1 MRSLQR
7 EPGLLLALLAVV
19 LLVAIF
25 IVYPQLRVI
34 ATPGSGYIAFLTG
47 GTWQRALLNS
57 LEVMALSTT
66 SAVILGFIFAYA
78 MVYTDMPW
86 KPFFR
91 MVGILPLL
99 SPPFVVAA
107 AYVILFGPRG
117 VITYGIFGQT
127 ISVFGLG
134 GIWGVQ
140 TIAFFPFA
148 YQLIADVLSRSDARL
163 EQAARNLGAGPWQ
176 VFRTVTLPLTRPGLG
191 AAILTTA
198 IYVLEDFGN
207 PALIGGTFTV
217 LPTQAYGLISGFGDL
232 PGATAV
238 STLLLALALVL
249 YLTKIRLD
257 SGRSFVTVS
266 GRASSM
272 PRPPV
277 PVKLKWAC
285 FGACLALSILILT
298 VYGSLLVSALTLNFP
313 TVMTPTLQHFQYI
326 TTGTNGTALQNT
338 LIFGLAAAAFSAAFA
353 LLAGWLVQ
361 RVAFT
366 GARVLDFLL
375 IMPAAIPGLFF
386 GIGYATAFNEPWL
399 DWLGRG
405 YLIIIAMIFWNIP
418 IGYQAAVAG
427 LRQIDRTMDEAAT
440 SLGASSL
447 RGFRDILLPMLS
459 GSLRV
464 GFVTTFVRAVTTLS
478 VVIFLFTPGSTV
490 ATIRIYQLVNDLNFG
505 GATAFTVADIAMA
518 IGALVIVG
526 LLARGRTALIG
537 RAAAAQVALVPPLEH
552 TAAGGSPLAR

>member
-7 EPGLLLALLAVV
+7 EPGVLLALLAVV
-19 LLVAIF
+19 ALVAVF

-34 ATPGSGYIAFLTG
+34 ATPGAGYVDFITG
-47 GTWQRALLNS
+47 GTWVRSTWQS
-57 LEVMALSTT
+57 IQVMVLSTT
-66 SAVILGFIFAYA
+66 TAVLLGFVFAYG
-78 MVYTDMPW
+78 MVYTNMPW
-86 KPFFR
+86 KRFFR
-91 MVGILPLL
+91 VIGILPLL

-117 VITYGIFGQT
+117 LISYGIFGQT
-127 ISVFGLG
+127 LNIFGLG

-176 VFRTVTLPLTRPGLG
+176 VFRSVTLPLSRPGLG

-207 PALIGGTFTV
+207 PALIGGTYTV

-238 STLLLALALVL
+238 STLLLGLALVL
-249 YLTKIRLD
+249 YVAKIRLD
-257 SGRSFVTVS
+257 GGRSFVTVS

-277 PVKLKWAC
+277 PVALTWTC
-285 FGACLALSILILT
+285 FIACLLLSVVIVT

-313 TVMTPTLQHFQYI
+313 TVLTPTMQHFEYI

-338 LIFGLAAAAFSAAFA
+338 LVFGLAAATFSAGFA
-353 LLAGWLVQ
+353 LLAGWLVE
-361 RVAFT
+361 R
-366 GARVLDFLL
+366 GAWRGRRVLDFLL

-399 DWLGRG
+399 DWLDRG
-405 YLIIIAMIFWNIP
+405 VLIIISMIFWNIP
-418 IGYQAAVAG
+418 VGYQAAVAG

-447 RGFRDILLPMLS
+447 RGFRDVIVPMLG

-478 VVIFLFTPGSTV
+478 VVIFLFTPSSTV
-490 ATIRIYQLVNDLNFG
+490 ATIRIFQLVNDLNFG
-505 GATAFTVADIAMA
+505 RATAFTVADIGLAIMA
-518 IGALVIVG
+518 LSIMAV
-526 LLARGRTALIG
+526 LARGR
-537 RAAAAQVALVPPLEH
+537 VALG
-552 TAAGGSPLAR
+552 AARA

>member
-7 EPGLLLALLAVV
+7 EPGLLLALLAVIA
-19 LLVAIF
+19 LVSVF
-25 IVYPQLRVI
+25 ILYPQIRVI
-34 ATPGSGYIAFLTG
+34 LTPGTGYADFITG
-47 GTWQRALLNS
+47 GSWQRPLLNS
-57 LEVMALSTT
+57 LQVMALSTT
-66 SAVILGFIFAYA
+66 SAVILGFVFAYA
-78 MVYTDMPW
+78 MVYTNMPW

-91 MVGILPLL
+91 VIGILPLL

-238 STLLLALALVL
+238 STLLLALALLL
-249 YLTKIRLD
+249 YFAKIRLD
-257 SGRSFVTVS
+257 GGRSFVTVS

-277 PVKLKWAC
+277 PAMLNWTC
-285 FGACLALSILILT
+285 FGACMALAILILT
-298 VYGSLLVSALTLNFP
+298 VYGSLLVAALTLNFP
-313 TVMTPTLQHFQYI
+313 QLLTPTMKHFEYI

-338 LIFGLAAAAFSAAFA
+338 LVFGLIAAALSAVLA
-353 LLAGWLVQ
+353 LVAGWLVQ
-361 RVAFT
+361 RIAFT
-366 GARVLDFLL
+366 GSRVLDLLL

-399 DWLGRG
+399 DWLDRG
-405 YLIIIAMIFWNIP
+405 ALIIIAMIFWNIP
-418 IGYQAAVAG
+418 VGYQAAVAG
-427 LRQIDRTMDEAAT
+427 LRQIDRTLDEAAT

-447 RGFRDILLPMLS
+447 RAFRDILLPMLG

-505 GATAFTVADIAMA
+505 AATAFTVADIAMA
-518 IGALVIVG
+518 IGALGIVG

-537 RAAAAQVALVPPLEH
+537 RAAAA
-552 TAAGGSPLAR
+552 TAGTGLPSAR

>member
-7 EPGLLLALLAVV
+7 EPGVLLALLAVIA
-19 LLVAIF
+19 LVCVF
-25 IVYPQLRVI
+25 ILYPQVRVI
-34 ATPGSGYIAFLTG
+34 LTPGTGYVDFITG
-47 GTWQRALLNS
+47 GTWVRSTWQS
-57 LEVMALSTT
+57 IQVMLLSTT
-66 SAVILGFIFAYA
+66 SAVLLGFVFAYA
-78 MVYTDMPW
+78 MVYTDMRW

-91 MVGILPLL
+91 VIGILPLL

-107 AYVILFGPRG
+107 SYVILFGPRG
-117 VITYGIFGQT
+117 IITYGVFGQT

-176 VFRTVTLPLTRPGLG
+176 VFRSVTLPLSRPGLG

-207 PALIGGTFTV
+207 PALIGGTYTV

-249 YLTKIRLD
+249 YFAKIRLD
-257 SGRSFVTVS
+257 GGRSFITVS

-277 PVKLKWAC
+277 PAALSWAC
-285 FGACLALSILILT
+285 FAACAALSIVIIT
-298 VYGSLLVSALTLNFP
+298 VYGSLVVSAVTLTFP
-313 TVMTPTLQHFQYI
+313 TNLGFTTKHFEYI
-326 TTGTNGTALQNT
+326 TSGPNGTALQNT
-338 LIFGLAAAAFSAAFA
+338 LVFGLVAAVFSALFA
-353 LLAGWLVQ
+353 LVAGWLVE
-361 RVAFT
+361 R
-366 GARVLDFLL
+366 GAWKGRGILDFLL

-386 GIGYATAFNEPWL
+386 GIGYATAFNEAWL
-399 DWLGRG
+399 DWLDRG
-405 YLIIIAMIFWNIP
+405 VLIIISMIFWNIP
-418 IGYQAAVAG
+418 VGYQAAVAG
-427 LRQIDRTMDEAAT
+427 LRQIDRSMDEAAT

-447 RGFRDILLPMLS
+447 RGFRDVLLPMLG

-478 VVIFLFTPGSTV
+478 VVIFLFTPSSTV
-490 ATIRIYQLVNDLNFG
+490 ATIRIFQLVNDLNWG
-505 GATAFTVADIAMA
+505 AATAFTVADIGMA
-518 IGALVIVG
+518 IVALSVIS
-526 LLARGRTALIG
+526 LLARGRIALG
-537 RAAAAQVALVPPLEH
+537 AARA
-552 TAAGGSPLAR
+552 

>member
-7 EPGLLLALLAVV
+7 EPGVLLALLAVIA
-19 LLVAIF
+19 LVAVF

-34 ATPGSGYIAFLTG
+34 ATPGGGYVDFITG
-47 GTWQRALLNS
+47 GTWVRSTWQS
-57 LEVMALSTT
+57 IQVMLLSTT
-66 SAVILGFIFAYA
+66 TAVLLGFVFAYG
-78 MVYTDMPW
+78 MVYTNMPW
-86 KPFFR
+86 KRFFR
-91 MVGILPLL
+91 VIGILPLL

-117 VITYGIFGQT
+117 LISYGIFGQT
-127 ISVFGLG
+127 LNIFGLG

-176 VFRTVTLPLTRPGLG
+176 VFRSVTLPLSRPGLG

-207 PALIGGTFTV
+207 PALIGGTYTV

-238 STLLLALALVL
+238 STLLLGLALIL
-249 YLTKIRLD
+249 YVAKIRLD
-257 SGRSFVTVS
+257 GGRSFVTVS

-277 PVKLKWAC
+277 PVALTWTC
-285 FGACLALSILILT
+285 FIACLLLSVVIIT

-313 TVMTPTLQHFQYI
+313 TVLTPTMQHFEYI

-338 LIFGLAAAAFSAAFA
+338 LVFGLAAATFSAGFA
-353 LLAGWLVQ
+353 LLAGWLVE
-361 RVAFT
+361 R
-366 GARVLDFLL
+366 GAWRGRRVLDFLL

-399 DWLGRG
+399 DWLDRG
-405 YLIIIAMIFWNIP
+405 VLIIISMIFWNIP
-418 IGYQAAVAG
+418 VGYQAAVAG

-447 RGFRDILLPMLS
+447 RGFRDVIVPMLG

-478 VVIFLFTPGSTV
+478 VVIFLFTPSSTV
-490 ATIRIYQLVNDLNFG
+490 ATIRIFQLVNDLNFG
-505 GATAFTVADIAMA
+505 RATAFTVADIGLAIMA
-518 IGALVIVG
+518 LSIMAV
-526 LLARGRTALIG
+526 LARGRIALG
-537 RAAAAQVALVPPLEH
+537 AARA
-552 TAAGGSPLAR
+552 

>member
-7 EPGLLLALLAVV
+7 EPGLLLALLAVIA
-19 LLVAIF
+19 LVAVF

-34 ATPGSGYIAFLTG
+34 ATPGSGYIDFLTG
-47 GTWQRALLNS
+47 GSWQRALLNS
-57 LEVMALSTT
+57 LQVMALSTT

-91 MVGILPLL
+91 FVGILPLL
-99 SPPFVVAA
+99 SPPFVVSA

-117 VITYGIFGQT
+117 VITYGLFGQT

-176 VFRTVTLPLTRPGLG
+176 VFRTVTLPLSRPGLG

-217 LPTQAYGLISGFGDL
+217 LPTQAYGLLSGFGDL

-238 STLLLALALVL
+238 SSLLLALALLIYVA
-249 YLTKIRLD
+249 KIRLD
-257 SGRSFVTVS
+257 GGRSFVTVS

-277 PVKLKWAC
+277 PVALTWSC
-285 FGACLALSILILT
+285 FAACLALSVLLLT
-298 VYGSLLVSALTLNFP
+298 VYGSLLVSAVTLNFP
-313 TVMTPTLQHFQYI
+313 QIMTPTMKHFEYI
-326 TTGTNGTALQNT
+326 T
-338 LIFGLAAAAFSAAFA
+338 
-353 LLAGWLVQ
+353 
-361 RVAFT
+361 
-366 GARVLDFLL
+366 
-375 IMPAAIPGLFF
+375 
-386 GIGYATAFNEPWL
+386 
-399 DWLGRG
+399 
-405 YLIIIAMIFWNIP
+405 
-418 IGYQAAVAG
+418 
-427 LRQIDRTMDEAAT
+427 
-440 SLGASSL
+440 
-447 RGFRDILLPMLS
+447 
-459 GSLRV
+459 
-464 GFVTTFVRAVTTLS
+464 
-478 VVIFLFTPGSTV
+478 
-490 ATIRIYQLVNDLNFG
+490 
-505 GATAFTVADIAMA
+505 
-518 IGALVIVG
+518 
-526 LLARGRTALIG
+526 
-537 RAAAAQVALVPPLEH
+537 
-552 TAAGGSPLAR
+552 

>member
-19 LLVAIF
+19 SLVAIF

-34 ATPGSGYIAFLTG
+34 ATPGSGYVAFLTG

-91 MVGILPLL
+91 LVGILPLL

-163 EQAARNLGAGPWQ
+163 EQAARNLGAGPWH

-277 PVKLKWAC
+277 PVKLRWAC
-285 FGACLALSILILT
+285 FSACLALSILILT

-338 LIFGLAAAAFSAAFA
+338 LIFGLAAAAISAAFA

-552 TAAGGSPLAR
+552 TASGGSPLAR

>member
-1 MRSLQR
+1 
-7 EPGLLLALLAVV
+7 
-19 LLVAIF
+19 
-25 IVYPQLRVI
+25 
-34 ATPGSGYIAFLTG
+34 
-47 GTWQRALLNS
+47 
-57 LEVMALSTT
+57 
-66 SAVILGFIFAYA
+66 
-78 MVYTDMPW
+78 
-86 KPFFR
+86 
-91 MVGILPLL
+91 
-99 SPPFVVAA
+99 
-107 AYVILFGPRG
+107 
-117 VITYGIFGQT
+117 
-127 ISVFGLG
+127 
-134 GIWGVQ
+134 
-140 TIAFFPFA
+140 
-148 YQLIADVLSRSDARL
+148 
-163 EQAARNLGAGPWQ
+163 
-176 VFRTVTLPLTRPGLG
+176 
-191 AAILTTA
+191 
-198 IYVLEDFGN
+198 
-207 PALIGGTFTV
+207 
-217 LPTQAYGLISGFGDL
+217 
-232 PGATAV
+232 
-238 STLLLALALVL
+238 
-249 YLTKIRLD
+249 
-257 SGRSFVTVS
+257 
-266 GRASSM
+266 
-272 PRPPV
+272 
-277 PVKLKWAC
+277 VKLKWAC
-285 FGACLALSILILT
+285 FAACLALSILILT

-338 LIFGLAAAAFSAAFA
+338 LMFGLAAAAISAAFA

-526 LLARGRTALIG
+526 LIARGRTALIG
-537 RAAAAQVALVPPLEH
+537 RAAAAQVALVPPLGD
-552 TAAGGSPLAR
+552 TAGRSPLAR

>member
-7 EPGLLLALLAVV
+7 EPGVLLALLAVIA
-19 LLVAIF
+19 LVAVF

-34 ATPGSGYIAFLTG
+34 ATPGGGYVDFITG
-47 GTWQRALLNS
+47 GTWVRSTWQS
-57 LEVMALSTT
+57 IQVMLLSTT
-66 SAVILGFIFAYA
+66 TAVLLGFVFAYG
-78 MVYTDMPW
+78 MIYTNMPW
-86 KPFFR
+86 KRFFR
-91 MVGILPLL
+91 VIGILPLL

-117 VITYGIFGQT
+117 LISYGIFGQT
-127 ISVFGLG
+127 LNIFGLG

-176 VFRTVTLPLTRPGLG
+176 VFRSVTLPLSRPGLG

-207 PALIGGTFTV
+207 PALIGGTYTV

-238 STLLLALALVL
+238 STLLLGLALIL
-249 YLTKIRLD
+249 YVAKIRLD
-257 SGRSFVTVS
+257 GGRSFVTVS

-277 PVKLKWAC
+277 PVALTWTC
-285 FGACLALSILILT
+285 FIACLLLSVVIIT

-313 TVMTPTLQHFQYI
+313 TVLTPTLQHFEYI

-338 LIFGLAAAAFSAAFA
+338 LVFGLAAATFSAGFA
-353 LLAGWLVQ
+353 LLAGWLVE
-361 RVAFT
+361 R
-366 GARVLDFLL
+366 GAWRGRRVLDFLL

-399 DWLGRG
+399 DWLDRG
-405 YLIIIAMIFWNIP
+405 VLIIISMIFWNIP
-418 IGYQAAVAG
+418 VGYQAAVAG

-447 RGFRDILLPMLS
+447 RGFRDVIVPMLG

-478 VVIFLFTPGSTV
+478 VVIFLFTPSSTV
-490 ATIRIYQLVNDLNFG
+490 ATIRIFQLVNDLNFG
-505 GATAFTVADIAMA
+505 RATAFTVADIGLAIMA
-518 IGALVIVG
+518 LSIMAV
-526 LLARGRTALIG
+526 LARGRIALG
-537 RAAAAQVALVPPLEH
+537 AARA
-552 TAAGGSPLAR
+552 

>member
-7 EPGLLLALLAVV
+7 EPGVLLALLAVIA
-19 LLVAIF
+19 LVAVF

-34 ATPGSGYIAFLTG
+34 ATPGAGYVDFITG
-47 GTWQRALLNS
+47 GTWVRSTWQS
-57 LEVMALSTT
+57 IQVMVLSTT
-66 SAVILGFIFAYA
+66 TAVLLGFVFAYG
-78 MVYTDMPW
+78 MVYTNMPW
-86 KPFFR
+86 KRFFR
-91 MVGILPLL
+91 VIGILPLL

-117 VITYGIFGQT
+117 LISYGIFGQALN
-127 ISVFGLG
+127 IFGLG

-176 VFRTVTLPLTRPGLG
+176 VFRSVTLPLSRPGLG

-207 PALIGGTFTV
+207 PALIGGTYTV

-238 STLLLALALVL
+238 STLLLGLAMIL
-249 YLTKIRLD
+249 YVAKIRLD
-257 SGRSFVTVS
+257 GGRSFVTVS

-277 PVKLKWAC
+277 PVALTWTC
-285 FGACLALSILILT
+285 FVACLLLSVVIVT

-313 TVMTPTLQHFQYI
+313 TVLTPTMQHFEYI

-338 LIFGLAAAAFSAAFA
+338 LVFGLAAATFSAGFA
-353 LLAGWLVQ
+353 LLAGWLVE
-361 RVAFT
+361 R
-366 GARVLDFLL
+366 GAWRGRRVLDLLL

-386 GIGYATAFNEPWL
+386 GIGYAVAFNEPWL
-399 DWLGRG
+399 DWLDRG
-405 YLIIIAMIFWNIP
+405 VLIIISMIFWNIP
-418 IGYQAAVAG
+418 VGYQAAVAG
-427 LRQIDRTMDEAAT
+427 LRQIDRTLDEAAT

-447 RGFRDILLPMLS
+447 RGFRDVIVPMLG

-478 VVIFLFTPGSTV
+478 VVIFLFTPSSTV
-490 ATIRIYQLVNDLNFG
+490 ATIRIFQLVNDLNFG
-505 GATAFTVADIAMA
+505 RATAFTVADIGLAIMA
-518 IGALVIVG
+518 LSIMAV
-526 LLARGRTALIG
+526 LARGR
-537 RAAAAQVALVPPLEH
+537 VALG
-552 TAAGGSPLAR
+552 AARA